1 MLAMIRTLGAPR
13 VAMLHR
19 IACPV
24 SRASFSLTPRPGI
37 NIIKWYKD
45 NAKTKEQ
52 LQLSVFLSP
61 CLPRFPRALYDA
73 IRLDSQ
79 PHARRKDEIEKK
91 NVLKEMMTF
100 VRTNSKL
107 FPSEHIKG

>member
-1 MLAMIRTLGAPR
+1 MLATIRTLGTSRAAVWRR
-13 VAMLHR
+13 VV
-19 IACPV
+19 CSV
-24 SRASFSLTPRPGI
+24 SRASFSLTPRQDI

-52 LQLSVFLSP
+52 LQLSVSLFLFLFFWSI
-61 CLPRFPRALYDA
+61 LTAGNT
-73 IRLDSQ
+73 
-79 PHARRKDEIEKK
+79 RRKDEIEKK